1 MKIKE
6 QYSNKIIELTNNIDS
21 SVKRLGFVTYHKS
34 LLKKEKQNLIQ
45 EIQNLNQEKDALVQ
59 QIYGEYGNGYIDPN
73 TWQFLPSQEKADKSE
88 QQGAIQE
95 N

>member
-6 QYSNKIIELTNNIDS
+6 QYSKKIIELTTNIDS

-34 LLKKEKQNLIQ
+34 LLKQEKQNLTQ

-59 QIYGEYGNGYIDPN
+59 QIYNEYGNGYIDPN
-73 TWQFLPSQEKADKSE
+73 TWQFLPSQEKTDKSE
-88 QQGAIQE
+88 QQGAVQE

>member
-34 LLKKEKQNLIQ
+34 LLKKEKQNLIE
-45 EIQNLNQEKDALVQ
+45 EIQNLNQEKDTLVQ
-59 QIYGEYGNGYIDPN
+59 QIYNQYGNGYVDPKS
-73 TWQFLPSQEKADKSE
+73 WQFLPAQGKSDKSE
-88 QQGAIQE
+88 QQGVIQE